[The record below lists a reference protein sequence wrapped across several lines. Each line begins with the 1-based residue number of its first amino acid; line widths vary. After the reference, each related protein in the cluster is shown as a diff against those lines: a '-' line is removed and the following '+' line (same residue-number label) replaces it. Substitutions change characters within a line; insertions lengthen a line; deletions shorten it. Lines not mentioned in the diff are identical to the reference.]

1 MKTGKLFI
9 VAVALLW
16 VGAAG
21 TAGAAPDL
29 AAGKAKFQQLCAT
42 CHGPAGKGDGPAGA
56 SLNPKPR
63 DLSVTTKT
71 DAELKTIMTK
81 GGAAAGLSPTMPP
94 MGATLS
100 DPELANV
107 IAFIRSLK

>member
-1 MKTGKLFI
+1 MKIGKCL
-9 VAVALLW
+9 VAAVLLWTAAVNVAL
-16 VGAAG
+16 A
-21 TAGAAPDL
+21 AAPDL

-42 CHGPAGKGDGPAGA
+42 CHGQVGKGDGPAGA
-56 SLNPKPR
+56 GLNPKPR
-63 DLSVTTKT
+63 DLSITTKT

-100 DPELANV
+100 EPELANV

>member
-1 MKTGKLFI
+1 MKTVTLLI
-9 VAVALLW
+9 ATTVLWTSAINAAVA
-16 VGAAG
+16 A
-21 TAGAAPDL
+21 TPDL

-42 CHGPAGKGDGPAGA
+42 CHGQAGKGDGPAGA

>member
-1 MKTGKLFI
+1 MKTMTLCIAAALFWI
-9 VAVALLW
+9 
-16 VGAAG
+16 GATGVSA
-21 TAGAAPDL
+21 AAAPDL

-42 CHGPAGKGDGPAGA
+42 CHGQTGKGDGPAGA
-56 SLNPKPR
+56 ALNPKPR

-71 DAELKTIMTK
+71 DAEMKTIMTK

-100 DPELANV
+100 DSELANV